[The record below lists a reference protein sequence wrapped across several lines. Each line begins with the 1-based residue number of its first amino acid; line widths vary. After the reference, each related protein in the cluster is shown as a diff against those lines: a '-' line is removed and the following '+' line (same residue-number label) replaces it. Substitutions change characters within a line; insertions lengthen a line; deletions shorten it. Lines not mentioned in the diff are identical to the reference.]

1 MKKNEFKNLI
11 KKVAPVVLCLL
22 WFGAIVLGLVLVYKD
37 YQSKIVRSAN
47 TSMNL
52 LCASADATDTVEET
66 SLDVTQYPSANLL
79 DMSAY
84 IEDSSGVFRKNN
96 DGTFT
101 LTKVSDTSRF
111 SKVCP
116 LFLEPGKYSFSF
128 KTVNIN
134 VGSSSSLFCVR
145 FFGEDE
151 TTVTYHIFDF
161 ENYTSP
167 VVFDF
172 SCNVVS
178 INFYFGQSF
187 EVGGSVTFS
196 NVMLNAGETA
206 YPYIPPFNSI
216 YQDGYNAGYDVG
228 ETDGKDIGY
237 NDGYDQ
243 GYDVGYDTGKYEDK
257 YGIFSE
263 ENYAEF
269 GLIENGK
276 TGVTYIDISPTFE
289 NGIADFRTV
298 SQFCQS
304 YYPDFGGLYRFSFVP
319 LDNVRLRDFCFKI
332 TLLDPA
338 SFDITTESFEYMAVV
353 NTKSSQSFRVSLVKD
368 PLDNS
373 LFCRIMDTDR
383 SNIEKMGWDD
393 TVTKI
398 EFTFNNVNDLLF
410 TLTDLMVHTPYE
422 VGYDNGVISG
432 KEIGYD
438 EGYDVGFNEG
448 FSQGLSDNPY
458 GFKEM
463 FFGILDAP
471 FNVIRNALNFEIFG
485 LNISSFILFILTGVI
500 AVFVIGK
507 IGGK

>member
-11 KKVAPVVLCLL
+11 KKVVPVILCLL

-37 YQSKIVRSAN
+37 YQSKIVHSAN

-52 LCASADATDTVEET
+52 LCASADATDTVDET

-79 DMSAY
+79 DVSIIPNDDVFIKNEDNSFTITKISNDLRMSARGNISLKAGSY
-84 IEDSSGVFRKNN
+84 CFSYNQIDTNIVFDSETFAHLLSIRFLDSSGVVQGSLIFNSEN
-96 DGTFT
+96 FATP
-101 LTKVSDTSRF
+101 VSL
-111 SKVCP
+111 V
-116 LFLEPGKYSFSF
+116 
-128 KTVNIN
+128 IN
-134 VGSSSSLFCVR
+134 A
-145 FFGEDE
+145 D
-151 TTVTYHIFDF
+151 
-161 ENYTSP
+161 
-167 VVFDF
+167 VVK
-172 SCNVVS
+172 
-178 INFYFGQSF
+178 IQIYLQK
-187 EVGGSVTFS
+187 SVPDNSYITFS

-243 GYDVGYDTGKYEDK
+243 GYADGEVAHK
-257 YGIFSE
+257 YGVFSK

-289 NGIADFRTV
+289 NGIANFRTV
-298 SQFCQS
+298 SHFCQS

-319 LDNVRLRDFCFKI
+319 LDNVRLRDFRFKI

-338 SFDITTESFEYMAVV
+338 SFDITTEYFEYMAVV
-353 NTKSSQSFRVSLVKD
+353 YTKSSQSFQVSLVKD

-393 TVTKI
+393 TITKI

-410 TLTDLMVHTPYE
+410 TLTDLTAHTPYE

-438 EGYDVGFNEG
+438 EGYDVGLNDGIE
-448 FSQGLSDNPY
+448 QGQSEDPY
-458 GFKEM
+458 GLDDM

-471 FNVIRNALNFEIFG
+471 FNVIRNALNFEILG
-485 LNISSFILFILTGVI
+485 INISSFVLFIITAFIVL
-500 AVFVIGK
+500 FVIKK